1 VRMRPTVCA
10 SEVGEV
16 KDAAV
21 PKQREIVLDTPGYIE
36 EKGTK

>member
-1 VRMRPTVCA
+1 MRPKGCA

-21 PKQREIVLDTPGYIE
+21 PRQGGIVLDTPGYIE